1 MNSRAELYFRFL
13 RRRIVADFEVA
24 DAMADD
30 TVIQGNTYLFMGYET
45 TIGKLF
51 LKQVHN
57 CY

>member
-45 TIGKLF
+45 TI
-51 LKQVHN
+51 
-57 CY
+57 